1 MKKIAPIL
9 ILILLSGCSTLKGWI
24 NPISSY
30 DQKSYENF
38 ITLKVITK
46 QFVNEC
52 SPIIEQQAVDNY
64 FLALDLVY
72 EYEVGKSDENIEII
86 KQIELFRERAEA
98 FYQEAI
104 IKELS
109 QTYKDLKKETL
120 TRILDVIIA
129 TEYQKQRR

>member
-1 MKKIAPIL
+1 MKKIAPLL
-9 ILILLSGCSTLKGWI
+9 ILLLLSGCSTLKGWVS
-24 NPISSY
+24 PISSY

-46 QFVNEC
+46 TFVDEC
-52 SPIIEQQAVDNY
+52 SPTLEQEKIDNY
-64 FLALDLVY
+64 FLVLDLVY
-72 EYEVGKSDENIEII
+72 EYEVGKGDENIETI
-86 KQIELFRERAEA
+86 KQIELFTERMQA
-98 FYQEAI
+98 FYQEAK

-129 TEYQKQRR
+129 TEYQKARR